1 MIFDISRCRC
11 LEVEVD
17 GVRGRLGFPEIVLS
31 GFAVPLPMICHL
43 IRRVPL
49 DRTGL
54 VTSRN
59 TNSTMGST
67 QAGHKHGACGA
78 VCELKSKLLESLL
91 ISLIVI
97 PYIVPYVTPSEEF
110 RLGLVWLLCM
120 EPTASPQGLLLPLRV

>member
-1 MIFDISRCRC
+1 MGSHC
-11 LEVEVD
+11 
-17 GVRGRLGFPEIVLS
+17 RLGFPEIVLS

-78 VCELKSKLLESLL
+78 VCELESKLLESRL
-91 ISLIVI
+91 ITPIVI
-97 PYIVPYVTPSEEF
+97 PYIIHYVTPSEEF
-110 RLGLVWLLCM
+110 RLWLVWLLCI
-120 EPTASPQGLLLPLRV
+120 EPTASPKGLLLPLRV